1 MLANR
6 RRLAAQL
13 DDELVGW
20 LTTVSPDGQPQSS
33 VVWFL
38 RDGDDLLVYSKPD
51 AGKLRNIVA
60 NPNVAFNLRGDE
72 LGDSMATFEATA
84 SMVDSPTPPHSGSG
98 LSRQVPRTDQ
108 PARLDPG
115 ALLRR
120 LLRPDPHHHPPH
132 SFLVIRRH
140 QGSQSIARYQR
151 RRLPLSPV
159 RWGRSR
165 ATSSRPQGRRR
176 GRLRTAPSFCV
187 ESTYQGVAQRLL
199 SIDGGKSSSHREGR
213 DHVNECYS
221 AGYHHKGRTF
231 G

>member
-84 SMVDSPTPPHSGSG
+84 SMVDSPTPPHQDPAY
-98 LSRQVPRTDQ
+98 LAKYREQISRLGWTPEHFSD
-108 PARLDPG
+108 D
-115 ALLRR
+115 
-120 LLRPDPHHHPPH
+120 
-132 SFLVIRRH
+132 
-140 QGSQSIARYQR
+140 
-151 RRLPLSPV
+151 
-159 RWGRSR
+159 
-165 ATSSRPQGRRR
+165 
-176 GRLRTAPSFCV
+176 
-187 ESTYQGVAQRLL
+187 
-199 SIDGGKSSSHREGR
+199 
-213 DHVNECYS
+213 YS
-221 AGYHHKGRTF
+221 ALIRITIHRIRSW
-231 G
+231 